1 MQQLDLNTTDF
12 NYAIT
17 PSRASSMSHTIPAYN
32 YQRAAVST
40 WGEPERPS
48 IDACTSPTKPVSIN
62 STVEPAAVLT
72 SPTTGSHHTP
82 FTPASNYNNNPYLR
96 EEERREK
103 NKRSVLRLIS
113 NNTTALTLFIP
124 QWDHSNNFDESNTN
138 PGESSDQEQNL
149 FNIHQLTHP
158 PDTTP
163 LPDFWELDESI
174 GRSPGMASRW
184 KMIKAKFKRTLKA
197 IHALDKMYSVPA
209 FKQTL
214 FSANQGGSA
223 DLMDIG
229 SSQHTHNHNLD
240 PRRSSSAPP
249 MVMVNESDES
259 IITPDIVKHA
269 IVLSHIAARR
279 TDDPKVGVGELEKE
293 SN

>member
-1 MQQLDLNTTDF
+1 
-12 NYAIT
+12 
-17 PSRASSMSHTIPAYN
+17 
-32 YQRAAVST
+32 
-40 WGEPERPS
+40 
-48 IDACTSPTKPVSIN
+48 
-62 STVEPAAVLT
+62 
-72 SPTTGSHHTP
+72 
-82 FTPASNYNNNPYLR
+82 
-96 EEERREK
+96 
-103 NKRSVLRLIS
+103 
-113 NNTTALTLFIP
+113 
-124 QWDHSNNFDESNTN
+124 
-138 PGESSDQEQNL
+138 
-149 FNIHQLTHP
+149 
-158 PDTTP
+158 
-163 LPDFWELDESI
+163 
-174 GRSPGMASRW
+174 MASRW